1 MTYIT
6 YYICGADFRHRKERF
21 GKIMKKRI
29 IAMLLC
35 GILAVSAFSSC
46 DKAPVDP
53 TDTENTEVS
62 DVDGS
67 EVAVKIGD
75 YEVTVD
81 HYSSYAESVMLSS
94 IRYSDSTDEFKID
107 DKEYMD
113 GFIEDVT
120 DNFKQYAAYEK
131 YAKSIGVEDPTQEEI
146 DSMTDDF
153 VSYYQMYGIDI
164 RSEIGDEF
172 DELMRVQTIMTKTID
187 KLAEDVTA
195 EEALAGLAD
204 GTYRAKHILI
214 SADESLSEEELAEKE
229 KLANEVYEKAA
240 AGEDFDSLIKEYG
253 EDPGTESNPD
263 GYTFGEGEMVDEF
276 YEGTAALAENEISK
290 PVKSKFGFHIIQRLP
305 VVATESM
312 KQDVA
317 YNKMNSDIDGILDSL
332 VPEYTDAFKSIDFTA
347 MYNRVKGIVDAEKAA
362 AEADAKAEAE
372 AADEEKTEDD
382 GNVDEN
388 VEETVKEAVEE
399 NSESVIAEG

>member
-21 GKIMKKRI
+21 GTMMKKRI

-35 GILAVSAFSSC
+35 GILAVSAFSAC

-53 TDTENTEVS
+53 TDTENGEVT

-67 EVAVKIGD
+67 AVAVKIGD

-94 IRYSDSTDEFKID
+94 MRYSDSNDEFKID

-113 GFIEDVT
+113 EFIEDVT
-120 DNFKQYAAYEK
+120 DNFKQYAAYEG
-131 YAKSIGVEDPTQEEI
+131 YAQSIGVEEPTREEI

-172 DELMRVQTIMTKTID
+172 DDLMRIQTIMTKTID
-187 KLAEDVTA
+187 KLA

-214 SADESLSEEELAEKE
+214 SADESLSEDELAEKE

-253 EDPGTESNPD
+253 EDPGMESNPD
-263 GYTFGEGEMVDEF
+263 GYTFGDGEMVEEF
-276 YEGTAALAENEISK
+276 YGTC
-290 PVKSKFGFHIIQRLP
+290 
-305 VVATESM
+305 
-312 KQDVA
+312 
-317 YNKMNSDIDGILDSL
+317 
-332 VPEYTDAFKSIDFTA
+332 
-347 MYNRVKGIVDAEKAA
+347 
-362 AEADAKAEAE
+362 
-372 AADEEKTEDD
+372 
-382 GNVDEN
+382 
-388 VEETVKEAVEE
+388 
-399 NSESVIAEG
+399 